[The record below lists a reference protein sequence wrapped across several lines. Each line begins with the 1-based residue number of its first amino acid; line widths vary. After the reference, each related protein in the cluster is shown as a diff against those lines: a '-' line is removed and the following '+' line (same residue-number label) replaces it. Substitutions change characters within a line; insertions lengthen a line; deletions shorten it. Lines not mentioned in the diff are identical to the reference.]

1 MFPSIERFAPGLP
14 LLLIPRSDRPLGVIE
29 SEKLTFG
36 HRPSSLDH
44 FASRAMTEL
53 HCRCVLIFMSEG
65 GKLYDQIKDVA
76 DSVDMFG
83 NLRKLI
89 PAARAVGIKIFV
101 LPHRS
106 YQDGDYEGWRQ
117 RTAPQVMVMK
127 NKVFQSGTWGGE
139 FHPEFGPKKGDVV
152 VHEHWAQSS
161 FANTDLDFQLKQ
173 HSIRKI
179 ILVGMVAN
187 TCIES
192 TGRFG
197 MELGYHV
204 TLVKDAT
211 AAFSRAAMQAALE
224 VNWPTFAHSILT
236 TAQLLAEIA

>member
-1 MFPSIERFAPGLP
+1 MNRREL
-14 LLLIPRSDRPLGVIE
+14 LGVVGAMGAGMT
-29 SEKLTFG
+29 LGGAHVFAGG
-36 HRPSSLDH
+36 HGKTDDNKM
-44 FASRAMTEL
+44 RAKTYDPADTAL
-53 HCRCVLIFMSEG
+53 LVVDPYNDFMSEG

-89 PAARAVGIKIFV
+89 PAARSAGLKIFV
-101 LPHRS
+101 LPHRR
-106 YQDGDYEGWRQ
+106 YQKGDYENWRQ
-117 RTAPQVMVMK
+117 RTAPQVMAMK
-127 NKVFQSGTWGGE
+127 NKVFERGTWGGE
-139 FHPEFGPKKGDVV
+139 FHPEFGPQKGDVV

-173 HSIRKI
+173 HGIRKI

-211 AAFSRAAMQAALE
+211 AAFSREAMQAALE

-236 TAQLLAEIA
+236 TAPLLAEIG

>member
-1 MFPSIERFAPGLP
+1 M
-14 LLLIPRSDRPLGVIE
+14 
-29 SEKLTFG
+29 SEKTYNPADTALLVVD
-36 HRPSSLDH
+36 PYND
-44 FASRAMTEL
+44 
-53 HCRCVLIFMSEG
+53 FMSEG

-89 PAARAVGIKIFV
+89 PAARSAGLKLFV

-106 YQDGDYEGWRQ
+106 YREGDYENWRQ
-117 RTAPQVMVMK
+117 WTVPQKMVWEK
-127 NKVFQSGTWGGE
+127 RVFERGTWGSE
-139 FHPEFGPKKGDVV
+139 FNPEFGPQKGDVI

-161 FANTDLDFQLKQ
+161 FANTDLDLQLKQ

-211 AAFSRAAMQAALE
+211 AAFSREAMQAALE
-224 VNWPTFAHSILT
+224 VNWPTFAHAILT
-236 TAQLLAEIA
+236 TSQLLAAIG

>member
-1 MFPSIERFAPGLP
+1 
-14 LLLIPRSDRPLGVIE
+14 
-29 SEKLTFG
+29 
-36 HRPSSLDH
+36 
-44 FASRAMTEL
+44 
-53 HCRCVLIFMSEG
+53 
-65 GKLYDQIKDVA
+65 
-76 DSVDMFG
+76 MFG

-89 PAARAVGIKIFV
+89 PAARSAGLKIFV

-106 YQDGDYEGWRQ
+106 YREGDYENWRQ
-117 RTAPQVMVMK
+117 WTGPQVKVRE
-127 NKVFQSGTWGGE
+127 NKVFERGTWGGE
-139 FHPEFGPKKGDVV
+139 FHPEFGPQKGDVV

-173 HSIRKI
+173 HGVRKI

-211 AAFSRAAMQAALE
+211 AAFSREAMHAAQ
-224 VNWPTFAHSILT
+224 VNGPTFAHAILT
-236 TAQLLAEIA
+236 TAQLLAAIG

>member
-1 MFPSIERFAPGLP
+1 MFCTRDASLFEAALTVPVSLHKLKPDRLNHLEASMSDKTYDPVDTA
-14 LLLIPRSDRPLGVIE
+14 LLVVDPYND
-29 SEKLTFG
+29 
-36 HRPSSLDH
+36 
-44 FASRAMTEL
+44 
-53 HCRCVLIFMSEG
+53 FMSEG
-65 GKLYDQIKDVA
+65 GKLYSQIKDVA

-89 PAARAVGIKIFV
+89 PAARSAGLQIFV

-106 YQDGDYEGWRQ
+106 FREGDYENWRQ
-117 RTAPQVMVMK
+117 RTGPQQMVMEK
-127 NKVFQSGTWGGE
+127 KVFERGTWGGE
-139 FHPEFGPKKGDVV
+139 FNPEFGPQKGDVV
-152 VHEHWAQSS
+152 VHEHWGQSS
-161 FANTDLDFQLKQ
+161 FANTDLDLQLKQ
-173 HSIRKI
+173 HGIHKI

-211 AAFSRAAMQAALE
+211 AAFSRAAMQAAIE

-236 TAQLLAEIA
+236 TAQLLAALG

>member
-1 MFPSIERFAPGLP
+1 MSDKTYDPDDTA
-14 LLLIPRSDRPLGVIE
+14 LLVVDPYND
-29 SEKLTFG
+29 
-36 HRPSSLDH
+36 
-44 FASRAMTEL
+44 
-53 HCRCVLIFMSEG
+53 FMSEG

-76 DSVDMFG
+76 ESVDMFG

-89 PAARAVGIKIFV
+89 PAARSAGLKIFV

-106 YQDGDYEGWRQ
+106 YREGDYENWRQ
-117 RTAPQVMVMK
+117 RTGPQVMVME
-127 NKVFQSGTWGGE
+127 NKVFQRGTWGGE
-139 FHPEFGPKKGDVV
+139 FHPEFGPQQGDVV

-204 TLVKDAT
+204 TL
-211 AAFSRAAMQAALE
+211 AM
-224 VNWPTFAHSILT
+224 
-236 TAQLLAEIA
+236 